1 MKRINIEISKDKDT
15 YSIEIGKNVINQ
27 LPKKI
32 GKYCPKTENVAL
44 IVDKNIPGRLKKEN
58 FYFIKKI

>member
-1 MKRINIEISKDKDT
+1 MKRINIRISKDKDT

-27 LPKKI
+27 LSKKI

-44 IVDKNIPGRLKKEN
+44 IVDKNIP
-58 FYFIKKI
+58 ID